1 MHLAAQ
7 EDKVPVAEILVKYNS
22 ETDQQTKVCNLCGHG
37 QIVWE
42 LVWCH
47 VCVVCTMWR
56 EQ

>member
-42 LVWCH
+42 LVW
-47 VCVVCTMWR
+47 
-56 EQ
+56 